1 MDASQRNRTAYTTL
15 VLLAVAFIAAVMAS
29 NTLLGGL
36 RLDLTENRLYTLSDG
51 TRSLLAG
58 IAEPINLYF
67 FFSDRETADIQFL
80 RSYAVRVREML
91 EEFEAEAGGG
101 LNLQVIDPLPF
112 SEDEDRAAQFGLQN
126 LSLGSLGD
134 SIYFGLAATNSVGD
148 EAIIEVFEPAKE
160 SSLEYDLARL
170 IYSLANP
177 DKNAIGLLTSLPM
190 NGGFDPQSQQPSQ
203 PWVINQQARQLFE
216 VRNLPASFDTVDD
229 DISLLW
235 IVHPTDLDEQ
245 TLYAIDQFIL
255 GGGRALIFVDPF
267 AEVAATPGAMPGMP
281 GMPGGAT
288 SSNLERLFA
297 AWGLAYDPGQV
308 VVDNVNALSVATGG
322 LGARPVRHIGLLG
335 LEGAGIDPSD
345 VVTAGLTSVN
355 LGAPGALA
363 ATEGAEIRLVP
374 LLTSSAE
381 STTYGVE
388 RFQFLP
394 DPSSLLDDFRPSAD
408 EYVLAARVEGAIG
421 TAFPDGP
428 PRADDASG
436 DEGSAAATQTSS
448 DSSGHLTASEQAN
461 LIVVADVDILS
472 DRLWVQLQRSIFGQ
486 QLASAFASN
495 GDFVTNAIANLAG
508 SADLIGLTSRAT
520 FARPFDTV
528 EALRREADARFR
540 ATEQQLQAELAETE
554 QRLGELQATRD
565 DANSLLMSPE
575 QQAEL
580 ERFRDQQV
588 RIRQDLRAVQRNLDS
603 SIENLGVA
611 LKIINIAAVPLVL
624 TVLALMVAFVRQ
636 RKRG

>member
-1 MDASQRNRTAYTTL
+1 M
-15 VLLAVAFIAAVMAS
+15 
-29 NTLLGGL
+29 
-36 RLDLTENRLYTLSDG
+36 
-51 TRSLLAG
+51 
-58 IAEPINLYF
+58 
-67 FFSDRETADIQFL
+67 
-80 RSYAVRVREML
+80 
-91 EEFEAEAGGG
+91 
-101 LNLQVIDPLPF
+101 
-112 SEDEDRAAQFGLQN
+112 
-126 LSLGSLGD
+126 
-134 SIYFGLAATNSVGD
+134 
-148 EAIIEVFEPAKE
+148 FEPAKE

-190 NGGFDPQSQQPSQ
+190 NGGFDPQTQQPSQ

-216 VRNLPASFDTVDD
+216 VRNLPASFETIDD

-335 LEGAGIDPSD
+335 LESAGIDPSD
-345 VVTAGLTSVN
+345 VVTAGLASVN

-363 ATEGAEIRLVP
+363 ANEDAGIRLVP

-408 EYVLAARVEGAIG
+408 EYVLAARVEGAVG

-428 PRADDASG
+428 PRDDASD
-436 DEGSAAATQTSS
+436 DEEGEAAAQVSG
-448 DSSGHLTASEQAN
+448 DSPNHLTAADDVN

-472 DRLWVQLQRSIFGQ
+472 DRLWVQRQRSIFGQ

-528 EALRREADARFR
+528 EALRREADAQFR

-554 QRLGELQATRD
+554 QRLGELQAERD
-565 DANSLLMSPE
+565 DTSSLLMSPE

-611 LKIINIAAVPLVL
+611 LKIINIAAMPLVL
-624 TVLALMVAFVRQ
+624 TLLALLVAFARQ